1 MSETEPAFLFVY
13 GTLLTRARG
22 ELGADMRARLKTES
36 TSLGAATIPGRLFDM
51 GTFPV
56 MIAPAAPSDIVH
68 GEVLRLR
75 DPKAVFIWL
84 DPYEGITPGHRRQGE
99 YERVRREVRLTS
111 GETLESWVYLYVAE
125 VSGLPAIPS
134 GRWQD

>member
-1 MSETEPAFLFVY
+1 MSETAQSLLFVY
-13 GTLLTRARG
+13 GTLMTRARG
-22 ELGADMRARLKTES
+22 ELGVDMRARLKETS

-56 MIAPAAPSDIVH
+56 MIAAAAPSDIVH

-75 DPKAVFIWL
+75 DPEAVFVWL
-84 DPYEGITPGHRRQGE
+84 DPYEGITPGHRREGE
-99 YERVRREVRLTS
+99 YERVRREVRLAS
-111 GETLESWVYLYVAE
+111 GETLETWVYLYVAGI
-125 VSGLPAIPS
+125 SGLPAIPG